1 MTTQV
6 NAKPPSG
13 LAKVWPIDGFVTFW
27 ALAIVA
33 LLTLIIALETATF
46 LWVLFLVAC
55 VMGVAMFHSGLGFTG
70 AWRNFVLT
78 GKATGMRA
86 QLLLLGLAALII
98 VPFVSGAVDVGAAPT
113 TAPLGI
119 SLLVGAFIFG
129 FGMQLGGACGSGTLF
144 TLGSGNQR
152 MLVTFVFFIV
162 GAFIGSMQQMWWL
175 ALPSIPAVLLYESL
189 GTVLAIALQ
198 LAFVAALWWWFGRR
212 ETRLMGK
219 QANGLLLNSQEPLSK
234 RLLLGPWALAA
245 AAVILVLGNLLTV
258 ILSGSPW
265 GITFAYALWGAK
277 VAQFVGVDVASNAFW
292 ITDFA
297 ALSLQDS
304 VLVNVNSVMA
314 MGIILGAMLAAG
326 LANRFAAANPA
337 KLPWRSLL
345 AAVIGGLLMGYGG
358 RIGFGCNI
366 GALFSGVA
374 SASLHAWVWFA
385 LAFAGSYVGIK
396 VRPWFGLA
404 N

>member
-1 MTTQV
+1 MTTQTLQKRV
-6 NAKPPSG
+6 KR
-13 LAKVWPIDGFVTFW
+13 WPVDGFVT
-27 ALAIVA
+27 AVA
-33 LLTLIIALETATF
+33 LIMVLLLAAIIALETATF
-46 LWVLFLVAC
+46 LWVLFLTGT

-70 AWRNFVLT
+70 AWRTYVLT

-86 QLLLLGLAALII
+86 QLLLLALAAVII
-98 VPFVSGAVDVGAAPT
+98 VPFVSGAIDVGASPT
-113 TAPLGI
+113 TAPIGV

-162 GAFIGSMQQMWWL
+162 GAFVGSMQQMWWL
-175 ALPSIPAVLLYESL
+175 DLPSVPAMLLTDSL
-189 GTVLAIALQ
+189 GLVLAIVVQ
-198 LAFVAALWWWFGRR
+198 LALVAALWWWFGRR
-212 ETRLMGK
+212 EQRLLGK
-219 QANGLLLNSQEPLSK
+219 QAHGLLTPQQQPLWR
-234 RLLLGPWALAA
+234 RLLLGPWSLAL
-245 AAVILVLGNLLTV
+245 AAVILVMGNLLTV
-258 ILSGSPW
+258 LLSGSPW

-277 VAQFVGVDVASNAFW
+277 AAQVLGVDVASNAFW
-292 ITDFA
+292 MTDFA
-297 ALSLQDS
+297 SLSLQDS
-304 VLVNVNSVMA
+304 ILVNVNSVMA
-314 MGIILGAMLAAG
+314 IGVILGAMLAAG
-326 LANRFAAANPA
+326 LANRFASNNPA
-337 KLPWRSLL
+337 QLPWRSLL
-345 AAVIGGLLMGYGG
+345 AAVLGGLLMGYGG